1 MNFIELSSNYSMGYM
16 GLNDWVETRLSDWM
30 VAMID
35 ETSRKRKIYGEPS
48 AKAATLKRICFVKK
62 WV

>member
-35 ETSRKRKIYGEPS
+35 ETSRKRKIYG
-48 AKAATLKRICFVKK
+48 
-62 WV
+62 